1 MPDEIDEEMGPVDWL
16 VVEFPSGTNSFTAE
30 MARELAILV
39 DTELVRILD
48 LMIVAKNAD
57 GEVDVV
63 EFEDLPDAG
72 DLVALEGRL
81 AEVLALEDVEHV
93 AEALEPGSVAGVI
106 VWENTWA
113 APFAVTARESGGQ
126 LIASGRIPT
135 QALLAAVGAESE
147 GG

>member
-63 EFEDLPDAG
+63 EFEDLPDAVTSSRSRA
-72 DLVALEGRL
+72 DSPRCWPSRTSSTSPRPSS
-81 AEVLALEDVEHV
+81 
-93 AEALEPGSVAGVI
+93 PG
-106 VWENTWA
+106 
-113 APFAVTARESGGQ
+113 
-126 LIASGRIPT
+126 ASRG
-135 QALLAAVGAESE
+135 
-147 GG
+147 